1 MAAVMASEKIRL
13 EYLKRMGI
21 TSYVPRR
28 QLEGAKPS
36 VRLIPTG
43 ASASTSPVQAIGNN
57 AASHSL
63 ESVKALL
70 NRSAKAAAP
79 EAAPTSSINNTGSS
93 THHAATQL
101 TDDQQVSPA
110 IGNEPS
116 HTTPASSPNSAA
128 DALKAKIS
136 QGTSA
141 PKPNNAAN
149 EAKSA
154 SSSDLTNASPE
165 TDTHAAAQQTV
176 HLSVFKYQNL
186 SVVCELVNSA
196 GIYLLSPEHRVLI
209 ADAIRLMFGH
219 YNPSALKESELH
231 WPLPGRSLSNSRGTA
246 SDLVSGFL
254 DAETPELVLSF
265 GDCLTHIEHNQKV
278 LSAPSLDALCD
289 DSQLRVSLAD
299 TLVNLDTFRQ

>member
-1 MAAVMASEKIRL
+1 MAAVMASEKVRL

-43 ASASTSPVQAIGNN
+43 ASASSSPVQAVGANG
-57 AASHSL
+57 ASSHSL

-70 NRSAKAAAP
+70 NRSPKATAP
-79 EAAPTSSINNTGSS
+79 EVPPTSSVNNTAGS
-93 THHAATQL
+93 THLTTTQL
-101 TDDQQVSPA
+101 TDNQHLQPGIS
-110 IGNEPS
+110 NEPT

-136 QGTSA
+136 QGASA
-141 PKPNNAAN
+141 PKPNTASG
-149 EAKSA
+149 EASNTPSGD
-154 SSSDLTNASPE
+154 SSSVPTQ
-165 TDTHAAAQQTV
+165 TDTVAQLAV
-176 HLSVFKYQNL
+176 HLSVFKYHNL
-186 SVVCELVNSA
+186 SVVCELINSA
-196 GIYLLSPEHRVLI
+196 GIYVLPPEHRVLI
-209 ADAIRLMFGH
+209 ADAIRLIFGQ
-219 YNPSALKESELH
+219 YNPAALKESELH

-265 GDCLTHIEHNQKV
+265 GDCLKDIEHNQKV
-278 LSAPSLDALCD
+278 LRAPALGALCD
-289 DSQLRVSLAD
+289 DSQLRVTLAD